1 MNASLFASKF
11 PYTLPQLEKALRLE
25 QDLSFDV
32 CLQLIKPEDTFA
44 IIAIYDLHKEV
55 MVLKPYASCVL
66 NYIECCSVDKSNLK
80 FFNCFCNQL
89 ISDNKVRRDICP
101 TIKDE
106 INESNATI
114 SLKHILIDFVT
125 LVNEPSGY
133 VAEDTLKHFDKLY
146 NIAMPQAK
154 SLESLVYQSIT
165 TNRKVTQLC

>member
-66 NYIECCSVDKSNLK
+66 NYIECYSIDKSNLK

-89 ISDNKVRRDICP
+89 ISENKVRRDIYS

-114 SLKHILIDFVT
+114 YLKNILIDFLT
-125 LVNEPSGY
+125 LVNEPSGN
-133 VAEDTLKHFDKLY
+133 VAEDTLKNFDKLY
-146 NIAMPQAK
+146 SIAIPQAK

-165 TNRKVTQLC
+165 TNRKVKQLC